1 MLKFWIYACSQSPY
15 SLDGYKHVVKEAYCP
30 AIFSDTRTF
39 LQETT
44 GRQSVTKVIP
54 RSMEAALNQDS
65 LEGTILQKP
74 VYHLKLVQIS
84 GSTLGLII
92 ADVVCA
98 SVYWLIIAIY
108 SSGNA

>member
-1 MLKFWIYACSQSPY
+1 
-15 SLDGYKHVVKEAYCP
+15 
-30 AIFSDTRTF
+30 
-39 LQETT
+39 
-44 GRQSVTKVIP
+44 
-54 RSMEAALNQDS
+54 MEACLNQDS

-98 SVYWLIIAIY
+98 PVYWLIIAIY